1 MNKFLL
7 KGVAALL
14 CIATMFGNVACSDDD
29 DSATISV
36 TAVAL
41 DKTTLS
47 LKPGSTAK
55 LVPTITPSDAT
66 TTSVTWTSSDDKV
79 ATVSDGTVTA
89 VAEGTATITVKTDDG
104 GKTATCVVTVDADAP
119 ESQDVTLEG
128 DIPSDMT
135 LRAVDNNLLKG
146 YVYVPSGVTLTI
158 EPGTV
163 IKGEKATKGSLI
175 VEPGGKI
182 IAEGTVD
189 KPIVF
194 TSNQPAGS
202 RAYGDWGGLIL
213 CGNAPVNANDPQIE
227 GGPRTHYGGNK
238 PEDNSGIVKY
248 VRIEFAG
255 YPLEPNK
262 EINGLT
268 CGGVGS
274 GTTLEYIQVSY
285 CGDDS
290 FEWFGGTVNAKHLI
304 AYKGWDDEFDTD
316 YGYTGKLQ
324 FLLGVR
330 DPKVADTSKSNG
342 FESDNDANGSG
353 DEPITKPIFSN
364 VTLIGPFYGESAGKA
379 ESEILYTTDDAAN
392 GAKGGQFQAAMHIRR
407 NSSLNVYN
415 SVFTGWPY
423 GLYLQNANAGAT
435 VKNVIFAGMWENFKD
450 DDSKSY
456 FETENLKNQVYA
468 SSNDL
473 IATNADYSSVVVDK
487 IGGADFSDSVLSD
500 NFFDKVTYKGAFDGT
515 NDWTAGLANWDPP
528 NTAYYSGCFLLGC
541 LNNGSGAGIC
551 YIFLCP
557 FTFLAGGWKL

>member
-7 KGVAALL
+7 KGVAAML
-14 CIATMFGNVACSDDD
+14 CMATMFGSVACSEDDP
-29 DSATISV
+29 V
-36 TAVAL
+36 
-41 DKTTLS
+41 
-47 LKPGSTAK
+47 PGGETPETK
-55 LVPTITPSDAT
+55 DVILENEIT
-66 TTSVTWTSSDDKV
+66 
-79 ATVSDGTVTA
+79 
-89 VAEGTATITVKTDDG
+89 
-104 GKTATCVVTVDADAP
+104 
-119 ESQDVTLEG
+119 
-128 DIPSDMT
+128 SDMT
-135 LRAVDNNLLKG
+135 LKATDNNLLRG
-146 YVYVPSGVTLTI
+146 FVYVTDGVTLTI

-182 IAEGTVD
+182 IAQGTAE

-194 TSNQPAGS
+194 TSDQATGS

-213 CGNAPVNANDPQIE
+213 CGNAPVNATSKPQIE
-227 GGPRTHYGGNK
+227 GGPRTRYGGDQ

-274 GTTLEYIQVSY
+274 GTTLEYIQVAF

-316 YGYTGKLQ
+316 YGYSGKLQ

-353 DEPITKPIFSN
+353 NEPLTNPIFSN

-379 ESEILYTTDDAAN
+379 ESDILYNTEDAAN

-407 NSSLNVYN
+407 NSALNVYN

-423 GLYLQNANAGAT
+423 GLYLQTANAGAT

-450 DDSKSY
+450 DASKSY
-456 FETENLKNQVYA
+456 FETNGLNNQVYA

-487 IGGADFSDSVLSD
+487 IAGADFSDAALT
-500 NFFDKVTYKGAFDGT
+500 NAYFDKVSYKGAFDGT
-515 NDWTAGLANWDPP
+515 NDWTKGWANWDPQ
-528 NTAYYSGCFLLGC
+528 NTAY
-541 LNNGSGAGIC
+541 
-551 YIFLCP
+551 
-557 FTFLAGGWKL
+557 

>member
-7 KGVAALL
+7 KGVAAML
-14 CIATMFGNVACSDDD
+14 CMATMFGNVACSDDD
-29 DSATISV
+29 PVQGGETPEESKDV
-36 TAVAL
+36 VL
-41 DKTTLS
+41 ENE
-47 LKPGSTAK
+47 
-55 LVPTITPSDAT
+55 IT
-66 TTSVTWTSSDDKV
+66 
-79 ATVSDGTVTA
+79 
-89 VAEGTATITVKTDDG
+89 
-104 GKTATCVVTVDADAP
+104 
-119 ESQDVTLEG
+119 
-128 DIPSDMT
+128 SDMT
-135 LRAVDNNLLKG
+135 LKATDNNLLRG
-146 YVYVPSGVTLTI
+146 FVYVTKGVTLTI

-182 IAEGTVD
+182 IAEGTAE

-194 TSNQPAGS
+194 TSDQAAGS
-202 RAYGDWGGLIL
+202 RDYGDWGGLIL
-213 CGNAPVNANDPQIE
+213 CGNAPVNANEPQIE
-227 GGPRTHYGGNK
+227 GGPRTVYGGDN

-268 CGGVGS
+268 CGGVGR
-274 GTTLEYIQVSY
+274 GTTLEYIQVAF

-316 YGYTGKLQ
+316 YGYSGKLQ

-353 DEPITKPIFSN
+353 NEPLTNPIFSN

-379 ESEILYTTDDAAN
+379 ESEILYTTEDAAN

-407 NSSLNVYN
+407 NSALNVYN

-423 GLYLQNANAGAT
+423 GLYLQGANAGAT

-450 DDSKSY
+450 DASKSY
-456 FETENLKNQVYA
+456 FEATGLNNQVYA

-473 IATNADYSSVVVDK
+473 IAKNADYSSVVVDE

-500 NFFDKVTYKGAFDGT
+500 SFFDKVTYKGAFDGT
-515 NDWTAGLANWDPP
+515 NDWTKGWANWDPQ
-528 NTAYYSGCFLLGC
+528 NTAY
-541 LNNGSGAGIC
+541 
-551 YIFLCP
+551 
-557 FTFLAGGWKL
+557 

>member
-7 KGVAALL
+7 KGVAAML
-14 CIATMFGNVACSDDD
+14 CMATVFGNVACSDDGED
-29 DSATISV
+29 PAKVGV

-47 LKPGSTAK
+47 LKLEATAK
-55 LVPTITPSDAT
+55 LVATITPSEAT
-66 TTSVTWTSSDDKV
+66 TKAVTWTSSDDKV

-89 VAEGTATITVKTDDG
+89 VALGTATITVKTDDG
-104 GKTATCVVTVDADAP
+104 GKTATCAVTVAEDAP
-119 ESQDVTLEG
+119 DSRDVILKDSIT
-128 DIPSDMT
+128 SDMT
-135 LRAVDNNLLKG
+135 LRAIDNNLLKG
-146 YVYVPSGVTLTI
+146 YVFVKSGVTLTI

-163 IKGEKATKGSLI
+163 IKGEKVTKGSLI
-175 VEPGGKI
+175 VVPGGKI
-182 IAEGTVD
+182 IAEGTAE

-194 TSNQPAGS
+194 TSNQPVGS

-213 CGNAPVNANDPQIE
+213 CGNAPVNANKPVIE
-227 GGPRTHYGGNK
+227 GGPGTIYGGND

-290 FEWFGGTVNAKHLI
+290 FEWFGGTVNAKKLI

-316 YGYTGKLQ
+316 YGYKGKLQ
-324 FLLGVR
+324 FLLGIR
-330 DPKVADTSKSNG
+330 DPKHADTSKSNG
-342 FESDNDANGSG
+342 FESDNDAKGSG
-353 DEPITKPIFSN
+353 DEPITNPIFSN

-379 ESEILYTTDDAAN
+379 ESEILYTTEDAAN

-407 NSSLNVYN
+407 NSALNVYN

-423 GLYLQNANAGAT
+423 GLYLQGANAGAT

-450 DDSKSY
+450 DASKGY
-456 FETENLKNQVYA
+456 FETTGLNNQVYA

-473 IATNADYSSVVVDK
+473 IAKNADYSSVVVDK
-487 IGGADFSDSVLSD
+487 IGGAEFSDTVLSD
-500 NFFDKVTYKGAFDGT
+500 SFFEKVTYKGAFDGT
-515 NDWTAGLANWDPP
+515 NDWTSGWSNLDPQ
-528 NTAYYSGCFLLGC
+528 NTAY
-541 LNNGSGAGIC
+541 
-551 YIFLCP
+551 
-557 FTFLAGGWKL
+557 

>member
-7 KGVAALL
+7 KGVAAML
-14 CIATMFGNVACSDDD
+14 CMATMFGNVACSDDND
-29 DSATISV
+29 DPAKVSV
-36 TAVAL
+36 TAVTL

-47 LKPGSTAK
+47 LKPAATAK
-55 LVPTITPSDAT
+55 LAVTITPSEAT
-66 TTSVTWTSSDDKV
+66 TKTVTWTSSDDKV

-89 VAEGTATITVKTDDG
+89 VAVGTATITVKTDDG
-104 GKTATCVVTVDADAP
+104 SLTASCAVTVSEDAP
-119 ESQDVTLEG
+119 EGKDVVLQGE
-128 DIPSDMT
+128 IKSDMT
-135 LRAVDNNLLKG
+135 LKAIDNNLLSG
-146 YVYVPSGVTLTI
+146 FVYVTDGVTLTI

-163 IKGEKATKGSLI
+163 IKGEKATEGSLI

-182 IAEGTVD
+182 IAEGTVE

-194 TSNQPAGS
+194 TSDQPAGS
-202 RAYGDWGGLIL
+202 RTYGDWGGLIL
-213 CGNAPVNANDPQIE
+213 CGNAPVNATTKPQIE
-227 GGPRTHYGGNK
+227 GGPRTTYGGNK

-268 CGGVGS
+268 LGGVGR

-316 YGYTGKLQ
+316 YGYSGKLQ

-353 DEPITKPIFSN
+353 NEPLTKPIFSN

-379 ESEILYTTDDAAN
+379 ESQILYTTDDAAN

-407 NSSLNVYN
+407 NSALNVYN

-423 GLYLQNANAGAT
+423 GLYLQGANAGAT

-450 DDSKSY
+450 DASKSY
-456 FETENLKNQVYA
+456 FETTGLNNQVYA

-473 IATNADYSSVVVDK
+473 IAKNADYSSVVVDK
-487 IGGADFSDSVLSD
+487 IGGAEFSDAVLSD
-500 NFFDKVTYKGAFDGT
+500 SFFDKVTYKGAFDGT
-515 NDWTAGLANWDPP
+515 NDWTAGWANWDPQ
-528 NTAYYSGCFLLGC
+528 NTAY
-541 LNNGSGAGIC
+541 
-551 YIFLCP
+551 
-557 FTFLAGGWKL
+557 

>member
-7 KGVAALL
+7 KGVAAML
-14 CIATMFGNVACSDDD
+14 CMATMFGNVACSDDND
-29 DSATISV
+29 DPAKVSV

-47 LKPGSTAK
+47 LKPAATAK
-55 LVPTITPSDAT
+55 LAVTITPSEAT
-66 TTSVTWTSSDDKV
+66 TKTVTWTSSDDKV

-89 VAEGTATITVKTDDG
+89 VAVGTATITVKTDDG
-104 GKTATCVVTVDADAP
+104 GLTASCAVTVSEDAP
-119 ESQDVTLEG
+119 EGKDVVLQGE
-128 DIPSDMT
+128 IKSDMT
-135 LRAVDNNLLKG
+135 LKAIDNNLLSG
-146 YVYVPSGVTLTI
+146 FVYVTDGVTLTI

-163 IKGEKATKGSLI
+163 IKGEKATEGSLI

-182 IAEGTVD
+182 IAEGTVE

-194 TSNQPAGS
+194 TSDQPAGS
-202 RAYGDWGGLIL
+202 RTYGDWGGLIL
-213 CGNAPVNANDPQIE
+213 CGNAPVNATTKPQIE
-227 GGPRTHYGGNK
+227 GGPRTTYGGNK

-268 CGGVGS
+268 LGGVGR

-316 YGYTGKLQ
+316 YGYSGKLQ

-353 DEPITKPIFSN
+353 NEPLTKPIFSN

-379 ESEILYTTDDAAN
+379 ESQILYTTDDAAN

-407 NSSLNVYN
+407 NSALNVYN

-423 GLYLQNANAGAT
+423 GLYLQGANPGAT

-450 DDSKSY
+450 DASKSY
-456 FETENLKNQVYA
+456 FETIGLNNQVYA

-473 IATNADYSSVVVDK
+473 IAKNADYSSVVVDK
-487 IGGADFSDSVLSD
+487 IGGAEFSDAVLSD
-500 NFFDKVTYKGAFDGT
+500 SFFDKVTYKGAFDGT
-515 NDWTAGLANWDPP
+515 NDWTAGWANWDPQ
-528 NTAYYSGCFLLGC
+528 NTAY
-541 LNNGSGAGIC
+541 
-551 YIFLCP
+551 
-557 FTFLAGGWKL
+557 

>member
-7 KGVAALL
+7 KGVAAML
-14 CIATMFGNVACSDDD
+14 CMATMFGNVACSDDND
-29 DSATISV
+29 DPAKVSV

-47 LKPGSTAK
+47 LKPAATAK
-55 LVPTITPSDAT
+55 LAVTITPSEAT
-66 TTSVTWTSSDDKV
+66 TKTVTWTSSDDKV

-89 VAEGTATITVKTDDG
+89 VAVGTATITVKTDDG
-104 GKTATCVVTVDADAP
+104 GLTASCAVTVSEDAP
-119 ESQDVTLEG
+119 EGKDVVLQGE
-128 DIPSDMT
+128 IKSDMT
-135 LRAVDNNLLKG
+135 LKAIDNNLLSG
-146 YVYVPSGVTLTI
+146 FVYVTDGVTLTI

-163 IKGEKATKGSLI
+163 IKGEKATEGSLI

-182 IAEGTVD
+182 IAEGTVE

-194 TSNQPAGS
+194 TSDQPAGS
-202 RAYGDWGGLIL
+202 RTYGDWGGLIL
-213 CGNAPVNANDPQIE
+213 CGNAPVNATTKPQIE
-227 GGPRTHYGGNK
+227 GGPRTTYGGNK

-268 CGGVGS
+268 LGGVGR

-316 YGYTGKLQ
+316 YGYSGKLQ

-353 DEPITKPIFSN
+353 NEPLTKPIFSN

-379 ESEILYTTDDAAN
+379 ESQILYTTDDAAN

-407 NSSLNVYN
+407 NSALNVYN

-423 GLYLQNANAGAT
+423 GLYLQGANAGAT

-450 DDSKSY
+450 DASKSY
-456 FETENLKNQVYA
+456 FETTGLNNQVYA

-473 IATNADYSSVVVDK
+473 IAKMQIILLLWWIRSVVQNSLML
-487 IGGADFSDSVLSD
+487 FCP
-500 NFFDKVTYKGAFDGT
+500 
-515 NDWTAGLANWDPP
+515 TASS
-528 NTAYYSGCFLLGC
+528 T
-541 LNNGSGAGIC
+541 
-551 YIFLCP
+551 
-557 FTFLAGGWKL
+557 K

>member
-7 KGVAALL
+7 KGVAAML
-14 CIATMFGNVACSDDD
+14 CMATMFGNVACSDDND
-29 DSATISV
+29 DPAKVSV

-47 LKPGSTAK
+47 LKPAATAK
-55 LVPTITPSDAT
+55 LAVTITPSEAT
-66 TTSVTWTSSDDKV
+66 TKTVTWTSSDDKV

-89 VAEGTATITVKTDDG
+89 VAVGTATITVKTDDG
-104 GKTATCVVTVDADAP
+104 GLTASCAVTVSEDAP
-119 ESQDVTLEG
+119 EGKDVVLQGE
-128 DIPSDMT
+128 IKSDMT
-135 LRAVDNNLLKG
+135 LKAIDNNLLSG
-146 YVYVPSGVTLTI
+146 FVYVTDGVTLTI

-163 IKGEKATKGSLI
+163 IKGEKATEGSLI

-182 IAEGTVD
+182 IAEGTVE

-194 TSNQPAGS
+194 TSDQPAGS
-202 RAYGDWGGLIL
+202 RTYGDWGGLIL
-213 CGNAPVNANDPQIE
+213 CGNAPVNATTKPQIE
-227 GGPRTHYGGNK
+227 GGPRTTYGGNK

-268 CGGVGS
+268 LGGVGR

-316 YGYTGKLQ
+316 YGYSGKLQ

-353 DEPITKPIFSN
+353 NEPLTKPIFSN

-407 NSSLNVYN
+407 NSALNVYN

-423 GLYLQNANAGAT
+423 GLYLQGANAGAT

-450 DDSKSY
+450 DASKSY
-456 FETENLKNQVYA
+456 FETTGLNNQVYA

-473 IATNADYSSVVVDK
+473 IAKNADYSSVVVDK
-487 IGGADFSDSVLSD
+487 IGGAEFSDAVLSD
-500 NFFDKVTYKGAFDGT
+500 SFFDKVTYKGAFDGT
-515 NDWTAGLANWDPP
+515 NDWTAGWANWDPQ
-528 NTAYYSGCFLLGC
+528 NTAY
-541 LNNGSGAGIC
+541 
-551 YIFLCP
+551 
-557 FTFLAGGWKL
+557 

>member
-7 KGVAALL
+7 KGVAAML
-14 CIATMFGNVACSDDD
+14 CMATMFGNVACSDDND
-29 DSATISV
+29 DPAKVSV

-47 LKPGSTAK
+47 LKPAATAK
-55 LVPTITPSDAT
+55 LAVTITPSEAT
-66 TTSVTWTSSDDKV
+66 TKTVTWTSSDDKV

-89 VAEGTATITVKTDDG
+89 VAVGTATITVKTDDG
-104 GKTATCVVTVDADAP
+104 GLTASCAVTVSEDAP
-119 ESQDVTLEG
+119 EGKDVVLQGE
-128 DIPSDMT
+128 IKSDMT
-135 LRAVDNNLLKG
+135 LKAIDNNLLSG
-146 YVYVPSGVTLTI
+146 FVYVTDGVTLTI

-163 IKGEKATKGSLI
+163 IKGEKATEGSLI

-182 IAEGTVD
+182 IAEGTVE

-194 TSNQPAGS
+194 TSDQPAGS
-202 RAYGDWGGLIL
+202 RTYGDWGGLIL
-213 CGNAPVNANDPQIE
+213 CGNAPVNATTKPQIE
-227 GGPRTHYGGNK
+227 GGPRTTYGGNK

-268 CGGVGS
+268 LGGVGR

-316 YGYTGKLQ
+316 YGYSGKLQ

-353 DEPITKPIFSN
+353 NEPLTKPIFSN

-379 ESEILYTTDDAAN
+379 ESQILYTTDDAAN

-407 NSSLNVYN
+407 NSALNVYN

-423 GLYLQNANAGAT
+423 GLYLQGANAGAT

-450 DDSKSY
+450 DASKSY
-456 FETENLKNQVYA
+456 FETTGLNNQVYA

-473 IATNADYSSVVVDK
+473 IAKNADYSSVVVDK
-487 IGGADFSDSVLSD
+487 IGGAEFSDAVLSD
-500 NFFDKVTYKGAFDGT
+500 SFFDKVTYKGAFDGT
-515 NDWTAGLANWDPP
+515 NDWTDGWANWDPQ
-528 NTAYYSGCFLLGC
+528 NTAY
-541 LNNGSGAGIC
+541 
-551 YIFLCP
+551 
-557 FTFLAGGWKL
+557 

>member
-7 KGVAALL
+7 KGVAAIL
-14 CIATMFGNVACSDDD
+14 CMATMFGNVACSDNNDD
-29 DSATISV
+29 PAKVSV

-47 LKPGSTAK
+47 LKPAATAK
-55 LVPTITPSDAT
+55 LAVTITPSEAT
-66 TTSVTWTSSDDKV
+66 TKTVTWTSSDDKV
-79 ATVSDGTVTA
+79 ATVSDGTVNA
-89 VAEGTATITVKTDDG
+89 VAVGTATITVKTDDG
-104 GKTATCVVTVDADAP
+104 GLTATCAVTVAEEAP
-119 ESQDVTLEG
+119 ESNDVVLENE
-128 DIPSDMT
+128 IKSDMT
-135 LRAVDNNLLKG
+135 LRAVDNNLLRG
-146 YVYVPSGVTLTI
+146 FVYVTKGVTLTI

-163 IKGEKATKGSLI
+163 IKGEKATEGSLI

-182 IAEGTVD
+182 IAEGTAE

-194 TSNQPAGS
+194 TSDQAAGS

-213 CGNAPVNANDPQIE
+213 CGNAPVNANEPQIE
-227 GGPRTHYGGNK
+227 GGPRTVYGGND

-268 CGGVGS
+268 LGGVGR

-316 YGYTGKLQ
+316 YGYSGKLQ

-330 DPKVADTSKSNG
+330 DPKHADTSKSNG

-353 DEPITKPIFSN
+353 NEPLTNPIFSN

-379 ESEILYTTDDAAN
+379 ESEILYTTEDAAN

-407 NSSLNVYN
+407 NSALNVYN
-415 SVFTGWPY
+415 SVFSGWPY
-423 GLYLQNANAGAT
+423 GLYLQNANASAT

-450 DDSKSY
+450 DASKNY
-456 FETENLKNQVYA
+456 FETTGLNNQVYA

-473 IATNADYSSVVVDK
+473 ISKNADYSSVVVDK
-487 IGGADFSDSVLSD
+487 IGGAEFSDTVLSD
-500 NFFDKVTYKGAFDGT
+500 SFFDKVTYKGAFDGT
-515 NDWTAGLANWDPP
+515 NDWTAGWVNWDPQ
-528 NTAYYSGCFLLGC
+528 NTAY
-541 LNNGSGAGIC
+541 
-551 YIFLCP
+551 
-557 FTFLAGGWKL
+557 

>member
-7 KGVAALL
+7 KGVAAML
-14 CIATMFGNVACSDDD
+14 CMATVFGNVACSDDD
-29 DSATISV
+29 PV
-36 TAVAL
+36 
-41 DKTTLS
+41 
-47 LKPGSTAK
+47 PGVETPETK
-55 LVPTITPSDAT
+55 DVILENEIT
-66 TTSVTWTSSDDKV
+66 
-79 ATVSDGTVTA
+79 
-89 VAEGTATITVKTDDG
+89 
-104 GKTATCVVTVDADAP
+104 
-119 ESQDVTLEG
+119 
-128 DIPSDMT
+128 SDMT
-135 LRAVDNNLLKG
+135 LKATDNNLLRG
-146 YVYVPSGVTLTI
+146 FVYVTDGVTLTI

-163 IKGEKATKGSLI
+163 IKGEKATEGSLI

-182 IAEGTVD
+182 IAEGTAE

-194 TSNQPAGS
+194 TSDQPAGS

-213 CGNAPVNANDPQIE
+213 CGNAPVNATSKPQIE
-227 GGPRTHYGGNK
+227 GGPRTTYGGDK

-268 CGGVGS
+268 LGGVGS

-316 YGYTGKLQ
+316 YGYSGKLQ
-324 FLLGVR
+324 FLLGIR
-330 DPKVADTSKSNG
+330 DPKHADTSKSNG

-353 DEPITKPIFSN
+353 NEPLTNPIFSN
-364 VTLIGPFYGESAGKA
+364 ITLIGPFYGESAGKA
-379 ESEILYTTDDAAN
+379 ESEILYTTEDAAN

-407 NSSLNVYN
+407 NSALNVYN

-423 GLYLQNANAGAT
+423 GLYLQGANAGAT

-450 DDSKSY
+450 DASKSY
-456 FETENLKNQVYA
+456 FETTSLNNQVYA

-487 IGGADFSDSVLSD
+487 IGGADFSDAALTD
-500 NFFDKVTYKGAFDGT
+500 AYFDKVSYKGAFDGT
-515 NDWTAGLANWDPP
+515 NDWTKSWANWDPQ
-528 NTAYYSGCFLLGC
+528 NTAY
-541 LNNGSGAGIC
+541 
-551 YIFLCP
+551 
-557 FTFLAGGWKL
+557 

>member
-104 GKTATCVVTVDADAP
+104 SKTATCVVTVDADAP
-119 ESQDVTLEG
+119 ESKDVTLEG
-128 DIPSDMT
+128 KISSDMT

-146 YVYVPSGVTLTI
+146 YVYVASGATLTI

-163 IKGEKATKGSLI
+163 VKGEKATKGSLI

-182 IAEGTVD
+182 IAEGTVE

-392 GAKGGQFQAAMHIRR
+392 GAKGGQLQAAMHIRR

-515 NDWTAGLANWDPP
+515 NDWTAGWANWDPQ
-528 NTAYYSGCFLLGC
+528 NTAY
-541 LNNGSGAGIC
+541 
-551 YIFLCP
+551 
-557 FTFLAGGWKL
+557 